1 MGWSDQ
7 GETWARFWGMAHL
20 GSQHPPNRSPMCA
33 FVHGEVYTINY
44 STSMTFHCSH
54 SALLLSQPIDVLQ
67 VGVGLQLP
75 PVLGAAL
82 QLVSTLVVTTTNST
96 QCAAQYLQHQQVA
109 ARMHTLYSW
118 LQPAIAPLEP
128 LLWAAGIPA
137 AHPFRRCCAGE
148 GAGAVPSGHGSIHC
162 CARHLLG

>member
-1 MGWSDQ
+1 
-7 GETWARFWGMAHL
+7 
-20 GSQHPPNRSPMCA
+20 MCA

-96 QCAAQYLQHQQVA
+96 QCVA

-137 AHPFRRCCAGE
+137 AHPFRRCYAGE
-148 GAGAVPSGHGSIHC
+148 GAGAVPGGHGSIRC